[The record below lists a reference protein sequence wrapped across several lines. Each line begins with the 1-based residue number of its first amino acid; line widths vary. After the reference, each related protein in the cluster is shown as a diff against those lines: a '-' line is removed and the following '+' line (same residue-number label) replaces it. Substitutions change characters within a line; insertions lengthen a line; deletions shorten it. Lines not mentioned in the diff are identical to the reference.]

1 MTKDWSTS
9 SFTFKTKEESVD
21 ENMHSLNDQNCD
33 DLVSFDYYE
42 PIFISMSESDN
53 ENLEITFFNE
63 NFNDLFTNYINYEP
77 F

>member
-1 MTKDWSTS
+1 
-9 SFTFKTKEESVD
+9 
-21 ENMHSLNDQNCD
+21 MHSLNDQNCD